1 MARYAVTIIVPY
13 FKFSSVFGF
22 ALLVN
27 MVVQIWS
34 GIMLSLYYVP
44 DPVMVIVLREEYINE
59 VWWFLYVYK
68 AHVIGVDSIFV
79 LSYLHIYKKIYI
91 KNFLGSDVDGWTT
104 GTYAFLVYHVVVFLG
119 ITLTTNHLGD
129 LTLTIAANI
138 FWSLFG
144 FKHKAYCILFTNKHL
159 NVDQLT
165 RFMVAHYVI
174 AWYYTYLVQAHVLYI
189 HEMWDL
195 DSGTSA
201 PQDNSSP
208 KLSWAFDSL
217 QRESMMMV
225 GLYIFF
231 MTRFTMEQHPTPR
244 PIEFYFFEQW
254 SEFEVEDPNY
264 FIVGPHWYFRPHI
277 GLLTIC
283 AEHYEGLFWLVL
295 YYVLLATLPYLARFA
310 QPIKSWGATLP
321 DSVPMRKSATQQ
333 GAFIAFLGSMWYVCG
348 TLPCARFYYEG
359 DEGFFGNVFL
369 RVSYQYL
376 YAYLAVVLHW
386 LDKAERS
393 VLNIQT
399 ARPSP
404 VKRHRTARERI

>member
-1 MARYAVTIIVPY
+1 MPLTYGIDLSAVWVSLRSGRAFLNTMMRYAVTIIVPY

-27 MVVQIWS
+27 MVVQVWS

-138 FWSLFG
+138 FWSIFA

-165 RFMVAHYVI
+165 RFMVAHYVV
-174 AWYYTYLVQAHVLYI
+174 AWYYTYLIQTHVLYI
-189 HEMWDL
+189 HEM
-195 DSGTSA
+195 
-201 PQDNSSP
+201 
-208 KLSWAFDSL
+208 
-217 QRESMMMV
+217 
-225 GLYIFF
+225 
-231 MTRFTMEQHPTPR
+231 
-244 PIEFYFFEQW
+244 
-254 SEFEVEDPNY
+254 
-264 FIVGPHWYFRPHI
+264 
-277 GLLTIC
+277 
-283 AEHYEGLFWLVL
+283 
-295 YYVLLATLPYLARFA
+295 
-310 QPIKSWGATLP
+310 
-321 DSVPMRKSATQQ
+321 
-333 GAFIAFLGSMWYVCG
+333 
-348 TLPCARFYYEG
+348 
-359 DEGFFGNVFL
+359 
-369 RVSYQYL
+369 
-376 YAYLAVVLHW
+376 
-386 LDKAERS
+386 
-393 VLNIQT
+393 
-399 ARPSP
+399 
-404 VKRHRTARERI
+404 

>member
-1 MARYAVTIIVPY
+1 MMRYAVTIIVPY

-27 MVVQIWS
+27 MVVQVWS

-138 FWSLFG
+138 FWSIFA

-165 RFMVAHYVI
+165 RFMVAHYVV
-174 AWYYTYLVQAHVLYI
+174 AWYYTYLIQTHVLYI
-189 HEMWDL
+189 HEM
-195 DSGTSA
+195 
-201 PQDNSSP
+201 
-208 KLSWAFDSL
+208 
-217 QRESMMMV
+217 
-225 GLYIFF
+225 
-231 MTRFTMEQHPTPR
+231 
-244 PIEFYFFEQW
+244 
-254 SEFEVEDPNY
+254 
-264 FIVGPHWYFRPHI
+264 
-277 GLLTIC
+277 
-283 AEHYEGLFWLVL
+283 
-295 YYVLLATLPYLARFA
+295 
-310 QPIKSWGATLP
+310 
-321 DSVPMRKSATQQ
+321 
-333 GAFIAFLGSMWYVCG
+333 
-348 TLPCARFYYEG
+348 
-359 DEGFFGNVFL
+359 
-369 RVSYQYL
+369 
-376 YAYLAVVLHW
+376 
-386 LDKAERS
+386 
-393 VLNIQT
+393 
-399 ARPSP
+399 
-404 VKRHRTARERI
+404 